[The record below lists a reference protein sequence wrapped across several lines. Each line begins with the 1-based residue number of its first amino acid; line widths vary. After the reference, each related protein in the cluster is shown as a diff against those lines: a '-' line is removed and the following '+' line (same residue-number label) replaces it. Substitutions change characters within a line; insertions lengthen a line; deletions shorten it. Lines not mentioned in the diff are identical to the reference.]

1 MWQTHL
7 AARLSRGT
15 LAGEHYGTPSA
26 VIVVASEDDWP
37 RTVAPRLVAAGADLA
52 LVYRLEVATADD
64 LPGSLTLPLDV
75 ERLER
80 AVRKVAA
87 AAVFLDPLVT
97 VLDGSL
103 DAHRDREVRGALEP
117 LAQLAHRTGTL
128 VNGLVHL
135 GKSDRAD
142 VATAVLG
149 SRAFTAVSRAVL
161 VAARD
166 PDAEDGAC
174 VLSVEKANLG
184 RLDVPG
190 LRYRIDSAS
199 VPTPEGPADVG
210 RLVLLGESDRQV
222 RDFYADHADA
232 DERSDR
238 DEAVDWLRGHLIETG
253 GEAAAADLF
262 RAASAAGISKRTL
275 QRARPR
281 AGVRAD
287 RRGFRRAPSGG
298 CTHLRRD
305 RDDATQCLGCRG
317 GTARAV
323 PFFGSPAVGPLPCP
337 RFSPHPPRNKRA
349 SAMEGPEVSRA
360 APNLPPPPDG
370 AGPAGRALWRA
381 VIAAYELEEHEAV
394 LLKEAVRTTDQ
405 LDQLAELVERDGPVV
420 ASSQGPRAHPAL
432 VEGRQQRLLLAR
444 LLRSLRLPT
453 GEQEDP
459 AVEPRPRRR
468 GGPRSAA

>member
-1 MWQTHL
+1 MSDPMALAEQVLEDAGLLPRLVTDRNGGQAVQAQSCHSRQPSVLGASGTTGTTGAPNVTESDERKVRLTPASAVPLRRVTWAWKDRLPAGQLTLLGGREGIGKSLWQSHL

-15 LAGEHYGTPSA
+15 LTGEHHGTPSA
-26 VIVVASEDDWP
+26 VLVVASEDDWP
-37 RTVAPRLVAAGADLA
+37 RTVAPRLVAAGADLEQ
-52 LVYRLEVATADD
+52 VYRVDVTTAGD

-75 ERLER
+75 VRLER

-87 AAVFLDPLVT
+87 VAVFLDPLVT

-103 DAHRDREVRGALEP
+103 DAHRDREVRAALEP

-135 GKSDRAD
+135 GKSDRVD
-142 VATAVLG
+142 VVTAVLG

-190 LRYRIDSAS
+190 LRYKIESAA
-199 VPTPEGPADVG
+199 VPTPEGLADVG

-238 DEAVDWLRGHLIETG
+238 EEAADWLRAHLTASG
-253 GEAAAADLF
+253 GEAAAAAVF
-262 RAASAAGISKRTL
+262 EAAKAAGISKRTL

-281 AGVRAD
+281 AGVQAD
-287 RRGFRRAPSGG
+287 RLGF
-298 CTHLRRD
+298 
-305 RDDATQCLGCRG
+305 
-317 GTARAV
+317 
-323 PFFGSPAVGPLPCP
+323 
-337 RFSPHPPRNKRA
+337 
-349 SAMEGPEVSRA
+349 
-360 APNLPPPPDG
+360 
-370 AGPAGRALWRA
+370 PAGTVWR
-381 VIAAYELEEHEAV
+381 L
-394 LLKEAVRTTDQ
+394 TT
-405 LDQLAELVERDGPVV
+405 P
-420 ASSQGPRAHPAL
+420 
-432 VEGRQQRLLLAR
+432 
-444 LLRSLRLPT
+444 
-453 GEQEDP
+453 
-459 AVEPRPRRR
+459 
-468 GGPRSAA
+468 